1 MSNLSKLLGGDGSQ
15 GPGDVIPSFGDDA
28 AMLDRGFLPCRG
40 GTLLQAD
47 YPDLFAG
54 VGYRENKLLLT
65 PGVTRTA
72 TVDAGYYNPCVA
84 YPVVTGG
91 LNILA
96 MMSASTSYVWHTYV
110 SISTGAAV
118 GSDTSATT
126 DDLRGFRAI
135 GDALYCGAYNGRA
148 TKRTGATLATEV
160 VFPSTYFPVHGV
172 NNAVLDFWEINGYL
186 VVGTELGIVRCAL
199 ADDITDVAN
208 WTHVHS
214 RSMSSNALIN
224 GGVNTSNFTYDAD
237 IGRLF
242 FRSHASHYLLYS
254 DDDGATWTEVYIANT
269 GSYGTKVVKWNGA
282 HWILPGITPIAS
294 TTPTDAQT
302 RVWKSTDGGA
312 TWEVS
317 SMLAKGTMTKM
328 QPFVAGNVLYMGWLT
343 TSTRF
348 LIYGYRQE
356 YEGLKEPSDDATA
369 APIFLAWDSGPTT
382 THLSTTSFH
391 EITGEVFPVGA
402 NYVQADNASPV
413 IQTVSFGYD
422 IDTEFALPD
431 LTDQPTPYFIKT

>member
-1 MSNLSKLLGGDGSQ
+1 MSNLSKLLGGGGSQ

-28 AMLDRGFLPCRG
+28 AMLDRGFLPCKG

-54 VGYRENKLLLT
+54 VGYRENKLVLT

-72 TVDAGYYNPCVA
+72 TVDAGYFNPCVA
-84 YPVVTGG
+84 YPVVTGS

-96 MMSASTSYVWHTYV
+96 MMSASTTYQWQSYI
-110 SISTGAAV
+110 SIDTGASV
-118 GSDTSATT
+118 GSDTSQAPS

-135 GDALYCGAYNGRA
+135 GDTLYCGAYNGRA
-148 TKRTGATLATEV
+148 MKRTGATLATDV
-160 VFPSTYFPVHGV
+160 LFPSTQFPGHSTTTS
-172 NNAVLDFWEINGYL
+172 VLDFWEIGGYL

-199 ADDITDVAN
+199 ADDITNVAN

-214 RSMSSNALIN
+214 RSMTSQALVN

-237 IGRLF
+237 TGRLF
-242 FRSHASHYLLYS
+242 FRSYGSTYTLYS
-254 DDDGATWTEVYIANT
+254 DDDGATWSEVNVPTSQY
-269 GSYGTKVVKWNGA
+269 STKVVKWNGA
-282 HWILPGITPIAS
+282 HWIFPGFTPVAT
-294 TTPTDAQT
+294 TTPTEQQT
-302 RVWKSTDGGA
+302 SVWKSTDGGA
-312 TWEVS
+312 TWS
-317 SMLAKGTMTKM
+317 LTQMRAKGTMQKM
-328 QPFVAGNVLYMGWLT
+328 QPFVAGDVLYMGWNT
-343 TSTRF
+343 TSSRF

-356 YEGLKEPSDDATA
+356 YEGLQEPSDDATT
-369 APIFLAWDSGPTT
+369 APIFLAWDSGPDAS
-382 THLSTTSFH
+382 HLTYTSFH

-402 NYVQADNASPV
+402 NYSQADGASPI

-422 IDTEFALPD
+422 YDTEFALPD